1 MGREPAA
8 GVIIAL
14 LLAAALAW
22 WLHKRGE
29 LMPNLVRLFGT
40 GAAALIALRML
51 ETGRIL
57 PALVVAAIG
66 YGWWHFNRPPDPAV
80 RARRLLGVAEGADA
94 AAIQTA
100 WRLAMTNAHP
110 DAGGSD
116 AAARAITEAR
126 DLLLARARGR

>member
-1 MGREPAA
+1 MT
-8 GVIIAL
+8 IAL

-29 LMPNLVRLFGT
+29 LLPNLARLVGT
-40 GAAALIALRML
+40 GAALIIALRMA
-51 ETGRIL
+51 ETGRLL
-57 PALVVAAIG
+57 PAIIAGGVA
-66 YGWWHFNRPPDPAV
+66 YGWWHLSRPADPAV

-94 AAIQTA
+94 AAIPAA

-116 AAARAITEAR
+116 TAARAVTEAR
-126 DLLLARARGR
+126 DLLLARLGTR